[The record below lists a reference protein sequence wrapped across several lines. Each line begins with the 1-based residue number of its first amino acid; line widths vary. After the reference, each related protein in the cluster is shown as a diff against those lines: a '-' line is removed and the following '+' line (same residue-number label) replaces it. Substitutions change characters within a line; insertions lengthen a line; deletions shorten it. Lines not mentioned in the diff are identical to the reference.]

1 MKAAVSERAANLE
14 HLCLR
19 YNVERLAPFGS
30 TASGSRGK
38 GASDLD
44 FLVEFR
50 PLPAGAIALNPLPR
64 FTGKISA
71 PVRQLLPA

>member
-1 MKAAVSERAANLE
+1 MKAVILERASDLE

-30 TASGSRGK
+30 AASGSRAK

-44 FLVEFR
+44 FLVKFQ